1 MTTPQ
6 QRLNHLRKN
15 APAVYSTFVS
25 QRKHTIED
33 RIEELRMK
41 YSMAT
46 ELEKERMTQEA
57 NTLKDELAL
66 YE

>member
-1 MTTPQ
+1 MITPQ

-25 QRKHTIED
+25 HRKHTIED